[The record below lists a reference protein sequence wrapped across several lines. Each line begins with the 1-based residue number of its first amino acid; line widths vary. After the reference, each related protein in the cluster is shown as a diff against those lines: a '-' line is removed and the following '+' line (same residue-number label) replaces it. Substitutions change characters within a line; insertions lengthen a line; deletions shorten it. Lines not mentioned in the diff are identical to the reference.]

1 MAEWTFIGRILL
13 AAGLSAVIG
22 IEREFH
28 GRPAG
33 LRTHLLV
40 GTSAALVIV
49 AFQVA
54 WDMTGLAASC
64 PVGFPRRSAGWQPA

>member
-1 MAEWTFIGRILL
+1 MTEWTYILRVLL
-13 AAGLSAVIG
+13 AAWLSAAIG

-40 GTSAALVIV
+40 GVGAALVIV
-49 AFQVA
+49 AFQMA
-54 WDMTGLAASC
+54 WGRSSRSVIGFAA
-64 PVGFPRRSAGWQPA
+64 